1 MTFDLFIIFREFYQ
15 LFLFALSTKLL
26 ITVFNSFP
34 LSLSHPRSLL
44 FIPALPLPTQCVL
57 YNRRCKQI
65 TLCSTTHR
73 NDVLSRQT

>member
-34 LSLSHPRSLL
+34 LSRLSAILGVSYSTLL
-44 FIPALPLPTQCVL
+44 SPSPHNV
-57 YNRRCKQI
+57 YYI
-65 TLCSTTHR
+65 TDAASKSPYVAQRIATMC
-73 NDVLSRQT
+73 